1 MHGQSFAAVT
11 CASLVARLEKCVFY
25 AFLKFFSSSLIIKVL
40 SHSRERGI
48 DFKVVVVDA
57 RPKFEGQC
65 QWLTKR
71 LLRPCIKVRVI
82 VKCLVFVEGREMLRR
97 LVKANIKCSYVSIN
111 AASYVMREVRNCLYN
126 SYHYKKQ
133 YCCACVKL
141 WLVFVQVT
149 KVLFGAHALLA
160 NGYVMSRIGTSQLAL
175 VARAHNVPVLVC
187 CETYKFVERV
197 QTDSF
202 VFNELGRS

>member
-1 MHGQSFAAVT
+1 MQAKDRLQKVIDDFYREKIVLAGTAICKTSESKIKDGDVIMVYAWSVFCCSYLCIT
-11 CASLVARLEKCVFY
+11 CCTVREVCFY

-111 AASYVMREVRNCLYN
+111 AASYVMREVRNFLYN
-126 SYHYKKQ
+126 LY
-133 YCCACVKL
+133 
-141 WLVFVQVT
+141 
-149 KVLFGAHALLA
+149 
-160 NGYVMSRIGTSQLAL
+160 
-175 VARAHNVPVLVC
+175 
-187 CETYKFVERV
+187 
-197 QTDSF
+197 
-202 VFNELGRS
+202 

>member
-1 MHGQSFAAVT
+1 MHGQSFAAIT

-65 QWLTKR
+65 EWLTKR

-82 VKCLVFVEGREMLRR
+82 VKCLCF
-97 LVKANIKCSYVSIN
+97 C
-111 AASYVMREVRNCLYN
+111 
-126 SYHYKKQ
+126 
-133 YCCACVKL
+133 
-141 WLVFVQVT
+141 
-149 KVLFGAHALLA
+149 
-160 NGYVMSRIGTSQLAL
+160 
-175 VARAHNVPVLVC
+175 
-187 CETYKFVERV
+187 
-197 QTDSF
+197 
-202 VFNELGRS
+202 